1 MKVYKC
7 LGGNC
12 VFYSRTPKGRILAE
26 IEVEEKLFKDN
37 FENLE
42 ASVLA
47 QEHKDDL
54 EAIGIYI

>member
-12 VFYSRTPKGRILAE
+12 IFYSRTPKGRILAE
-26 IEVEEKLFKDN
+26 IEVDEELLSED
-37 FENLE
+37 LE

-54 EAIGIYI
+54 EAIGIYL

>member
-12 VFYSRTPKGRILAE
+12 IFYSRTPKGRVLAE
-26 IEVEEKLFKDN
+26 IEVDEELLSED
-37 FENLE
+37 LE

-54 EAIGIYI
+54 EAIGIYL

>member
-7 LGGNC
+7 LGGNII
-12 VFYSRTPKGRILAE
+12 FYSRTPKGRVLAE
-26 IEVEEKLFKDN
+26 IEVDEELLGED
-37 FENLE
+37 LE

-54 EAIGIYI
+54 EAIGIYL